1 VVTWTNNGAGHH
13 TVTADQGSSLPTHCI
28 NGRGFVG
35 NSPTVVARAGQ
46 KIRWY
51 VFNLDLSHNWHNFHP
66 HNQRWRIG
74 HESFD
79 VRSMGPAESFVLDT
93 EAPPVLLLPE
103 DIAEIQ
109 DGKRPKDAAK
119 YTLRGDFLFHCHVH
133 HHMRNGMIGVVR
145 SVQEVWLT
153 PEMKQRLEDTVGLP
167 VWDEDADP
175 NPIPDVDPQRC
186 RKLGGGSVIELAV
199 DPEVVFMHACLLP
212 ERDEVLYWGE
222 TRADQSRL
230 FDPAGP
236 SVATPAN
243 QPVDTDAALD
253 ANSSDVWSA
262 AHSFLDDASGTIV
275 VHGGFTGN
283 GRRLTFEFDPS
294 SLAWSKVA
302 DSTDPR
308 YYATTMPVADGSAIT
323 LFGSASKSI
332 EHYDRAAKAWTNR
345 KGAPAAMGHHVFY
358 PWTYLLPDGKLF
370 IAGPHHPTQRFD
382 WEPAITNVESFNTV
396 LAGSRSFGSEKGTS
410 VLLPLEPPDYR
421 PRVVIAGGDGGGQWT
436 AEIIDLAAAS
446 PAWSSLPDLNERRG
460 VQVNSVIMPDGR
472 VAIIGGADGV
482 PGGGPVEIL
491 DGDDPGV
498 AFERGPEMPITGCIT
513 RRRSCF
519 ATVGFSSA
527 GTSGP
532 TSSRSSAPVT
542 STSRDRRSRPCRQR
556 RFISESRSRSR
567 LQTPPRSSG

>member
-212 ERDEVLYWGE
+212 ERDEVLYWERPGP
-222 TRADQSRL
+222 TRVACSIPPGRRW
-230 FDPAGP
+230 PRRPTSP
-236 SVATPAN
+236 STR
-243 QPVDTDAALD
+243 T
-253 ANSSDVWSA
+253 
-262 AHSFLDDASGTIV
+262 
-275 VHGGFTGN
+275 
-283 GRRLTFEFDPS
+283 RRLTRTAPTS
-294 SLAWSKVA
+294 GQRR
-302 DSTDPR
+302 T
-308 YYATTMPVADGSAIT
+308 
-323 LFGSASKSI
+323 AS
-332 EHYDRAAKAWTNR
+332 WMT
-345 KGAPAAMGHHVFY
+345 PAA
-358 PWTYLLPDGKLF
+358 PSWST
-370 IAGPHHPTQRFD
+370 
-382 WEPAITNVESFNTV
+382 
-396 LAGSRSFGSEKGTS
+396 
-410 VLLPLEPPDYR
+410 
-421 PRVVIAGGDGGGQWT
+421 
-436 AEIIDLAAAS
+436 AAS
-446 PAWSSLPDLNERRG
+446 PETA
-460 VQVNSVIMPDGR
+460 
-472 VAIIGGADGV
+472 GG
-482 PGGGPVEIL
+482 
-491 DGDDPGV
+491 
-498 AFERGPEMPITGCIT
+498 
-513 RRRSCF
+513 
-519 ATVGFSSA
+519 
-527 GTSGP
+527 
-532 TSSRSSAPVT
+532 
-542 STSRDRRSRPCRQR
+542 
-556 RFISESRSRSR
+556 
-567 LQTPPRSSG
+567 